1 MTEYTSG
8 KSGEKKKLSPK
19 KRGNT
24 REQVIKLYKQ
34 GKSVKHMSEVLGVK
48 QQTIE
53 SHILNIFE
61 FDDDFSVDLEYF
73 DLTEE
78 KEEQIKKAIEKVGT
92 EKLRPIKDIVGK
104 EISYGQIKVCMLAMK
119 VEG

>member
-78 KEEQIKKAIEKVGT
+78 KEEQIKKAIDKVGT